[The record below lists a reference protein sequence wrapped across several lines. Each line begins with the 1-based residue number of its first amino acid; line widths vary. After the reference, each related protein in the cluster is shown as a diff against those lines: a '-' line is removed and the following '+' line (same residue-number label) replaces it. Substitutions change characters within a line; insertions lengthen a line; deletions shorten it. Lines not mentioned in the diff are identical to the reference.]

1 MLNLNDETIKSEG
14 GSFDSSKI
22 FGYSVVEKVD
32 DRDTIVRTLDNVL
45 VTGFDT
51 GTPSVGNEFWDV
63 KLKDE
68 KGNEYNMREYDV
80 DTTREYWEK
89 KQASQL
95 KRLKHLLSKF
105 VPEGTDLPQA
115 KTFPEL
121 WKAVQTLLM
130 QSQCNT
136 KPMRL
141 KLVYNDKGYLTTPAY
156 VPYLEPMT
164 VAGEQSK
171 LKLNANFDTLIRPQK
186 DDAGAKFAAPAAQ
199 AEGVPFDFGGSDT
212 GSPF

>member
-105 VPEGTDLPQA
+105 VP
-115 KTFPEL
+115 
-121 WKAVQTLLM
+121 
-130 QSQCNT
+130 
-136 KPMRL
+136 
-141 KLVYNDKGYLTTPAY
+141 
-156 VPYLEPMT
+156 
-164 VAGEQSK
+164 
-171 LKLNANFDTLIRPQK
+171 
-186 DDAGAKFAAPAAQ
+186 
-199 AEGVPFDFGGSDT
+199 
-212 GSPF
+212 